1 MTRPGAVEL
10 FVDRRD
16 CPVKV
21 GRIKLHSVKERLV
34 GSLAER
40 GKVGRVLLNAVYKTG
55 IGCIGIFLYSA
66 RHRRQDLFGKNAA
79 FALRAISYCSDNAS
93 IAADTS
99 QPQDWHCLASSSI
112 CGVRSRTRFRQSHSA
127 SPRLCF
133 AGSGMASPKM
143 TVAVASPPRSEQ
155 ERTVATH
162 YLNSY

>member
-55 IGCIGIFLYSA
+55 IGCIGIFWYSE
-66 RHRRQDLFGKNAA
+66 RHRRQDLFGKT
-79 FALRAISYCSDNAS
+79 LPSLYE
-93 IAADTS
+93 
-99 QPQDWHCLASSSI
+99 
-112 CGVRSRTRFRQSHSA
+112 RFRTVQITRPS
-127 SPRLCF
+127 RLTRPSRKTGIAWLVRAF
-133 AGSGMASPKM
+133 AGSA
-143 TVAVASPPRSEQ
+143 Q
-155 ERTVATH
+155 ERGSGSRIQRRQDYVLLDLAWR
-162 YLNSY
+162 LQK